1 MANKTNI
8 KKGILDFDYIKAL
21 NIIDPNYL
29 NKIFITLRGGNSNH
43 VNTEADWY
51 RINNTDLLVNL
62 YLDHNKK
69 KLYALSISKIP
80 KNKTLINDDIVVGG
94 LSDITNAPNATI
106 KKESKGR
113 SKGKSPGRPR
123 KSSKSPGRPKS
134 SERHKSPGRPKSP
147 RHKSPGRP
155 KKMYDKVPISDQE
168 TKDMFKVDYEDVD
181 EYGGKKKKRGRKP
194 KKTIYNEE

>member
-80 KNKTLINDDIVVGG
+80 KSKQSVEEDNSG
-94 LSDITNAPNATI
+94 LSDITNAITTNI
-106 KKESKGR
+106 KKEYKGR

-123 KSSKSPGRPKS
+123 KSSKSPS
-134 SERHKSPGRPKSP
+134 

-155 KKMYDKVPISDQE
+155 KKMYEKVESKPE
-168 TKDMFKVDYEDVD
+168 TTEDMYNIDYEDVD

-194 KKTIYNEE
+194 KKTIQNEE

>member
-43 VNTEADWY
+43 VNSEADWY
-51 RINNTDLLVNL
+51 RINNTDLLINL

-80 KNKTLINDDIVVGG
+80 ETGG
-94 LSDITNAPNATI
+94 SNALE
-106 KKESKGR
+106 KKERGR
-113 SKGKSPGRPR
+113 SKTRGKSPCSKPGRKP
-123 KSSKSPGRPKS
+123 SKSPK
-134 SERHKSPGRPKSP
+134 P
-147 RHKSPGRP
+147 RS
-155 KKMYDKVPISDQE
+155 KKMTALEHNKSEDEMYN
-168 TKDMFKVDYEDVD
+168 VDYEDVD

-194 KKTIYNEE
+194 KKHSIEE